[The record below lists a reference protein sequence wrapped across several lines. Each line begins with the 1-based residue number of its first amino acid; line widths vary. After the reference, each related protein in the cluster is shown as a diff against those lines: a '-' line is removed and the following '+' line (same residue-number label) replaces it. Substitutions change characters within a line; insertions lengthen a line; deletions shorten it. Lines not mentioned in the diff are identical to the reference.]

1 MFTRATVPFGLPQAP
16 RIPVCSLSAPAHDN
30 ILLIRTTWYGW
41 ARTRRWKPSLP
52 ATLTRYLCRP
62 VRLVIKNKA
71 MDPAYL
77 LAQIRAASRA
87 SEDNCSYSLET
98 MWTQRGNSST
108 LARLR
113 PRSKIRIL
121 GSGTPRLKRDF
132 GYGCRRE
139 KLAAVLRVFTA
150 CLRQNMALWSKFE
163 GGGGFVGALMSLTYL
178 VFAVSITSRWASC
191 HLDIILKGGALLA
204 NGV

>member
-1 MFTRATVPFGLPQAP
+1 METFFARDFDK
-16 RIPVCSLSAPAHDN
+16 IPVPPCQTCN
-30 ILLIRTTWYGW
+30 Y
-41 ARTRRWKPSLP
+41 
-52 ATLTRYLCRP
+52 
-62 VRLVIKNKA
+62 NKA
-71 MDPAYL
+71 IKLAYL

-113 PRSKIRIL
+113 PRSKILIL

-132 GYGCRRE
+132 GYGYRRE

-150 CLRQNMALWSKFE
+150 CLRQKMALWSKFE
-163 GGGGFVGALMSLTYL
+163 GGGRFVGFLMSPTYL
-178 VFAVSITSRWASC
+178 VLAVAITSRGASC
-191 HLDIILKGGALLA
+191 HLDTISMGSALLA
-204 NGV
+204 NDV

>member
-1 MFTRATVPFGLPQAP
+1 METFFACDFDE
-16 RIPVCSLSAPAHDN
+16 IPVASCQTCN
-30 ILLIRTTWYGW
+30 Y
-41 ARTRRWKPSLP
+41 
-52 ATLTRYLCRP
+52 
-62 VRLVIKNKA
+62 NKV
-71 MDPAYL
+71 MVPAYL

-132 GYGCRRE
+132 GYGYRKEKVSSYLEAFCCLSSPDIGALVEIRRRMRICGLSNVPNIPCSCSSDNILLGVVPSRYIINGCCTSCERCVRE
-139 KLAAVLRVFTA
+139 KGS
-150 CLRQNMALWSKFE
+150 CRQ
-163 GGGGFVGALMSLTYL
+163 
-178 VFAVSITSRWASC
+178 ITSISVIVR
-191 HLDIILKGGALLA
+191 LA
-204 NGV
+204 